1 MLDTLLCLDLGI
13 DLRSGRCCGHVSL
26 ATKRRIL
33 VSLPAAAA
41 GSTIPDFEVSVL
53 GLSEALPIG
62 LLLRLGSDFLA
73 WGERERR
80 SNLEALFGS
89 GSVWSKRERFAVR
102 RSVSSILG
110 ISWGREQNQIA
121 TCADNCAKGL

>member
-1 MLDTLLCLDLGI
+1 MLDALLGLNLGV
-13 DLRSGRCCGHVSL
+13 DFGSGGSWELVSL
-26 ATKRRIL
+26 ATKPRTD
-33 VSLPAAAA
+33 SLPAAAA
-41 GSTIPDFEVSVL
+41 GSTPPDFGVSPP
-53 GLSEALPIG
+53 GLSEALPRG

-73 WGERERR
+73 GGERERR

-110 ISWGREQNQIA
+110 LSAGVN
-121 TCADNCAKGL
+121 